1 MPPLSK
7 SALAKIQRSQDKRL
21 AKIRKR
27 ASEDLRKNARTEER
41 LAQLD
46 NITDEDWE
54 EALLQAAT
62 AEPPEPPERGADW
75 RVIVAAMLLL
85 YRLVHQAARQ
95 EEEYTKS
102 LQAELLRERIRF
114 YEDELTVQAAR
125 VGCPGRKGHL
135 TNEAIRGELNE
146 LCRRDAESI
155 ANTYNRDLAAAIAR
169 IGKDAPGASRA
180 EFRQRLEAWESKRAS
195 WKNPQIALY
204 TEMSAR
210 SLAQQHFYERNHI
223 TGTAVLRP
231 ERAVCPVCIGWV
243 QRGPVPLDEAERHPA
258 PYHVNCPHY
267 WLTMPNKVA
276 PERCSELWMGE

>member
-1 MPPLSK
+1 MPPLSE
-7 SALAKIQRSQDKRL
+7 SVLAKIARSQDKRL

-27 ASEDLRKNARTEER
+27 ASDQMQETARTDER
-41 LAQLD
+41 LTQIGD
-46 NITDEDWE
+46 ITDEDWE
-54 EALLQAAT
+54 EALYQAAL

-85 YRLVHQAARQ
+85 YRLLHQATRQ

-102 LQAELLRERIRF
+102 LQAELLSERIRF
-114 YEDELTVQAAR
+114 YEDELTSQAAR
-125 VGCPGRKGHL
+125 VGCPNRRGHL
-135 TNEAIRGELNE
+135 TNQAIIDQLNE
-146 LCRRDAESI
+146 LSRRDAESI
-155 ANTYNRDLAAAIAR
+155 ANTYNRDLAATIAR
-169 IGKDAPGASRA
+169 IGKDAPGAGRA
-180 EFRQRLEAWESKRAS
+180 EFRKRLAAWEEKRAS

-243 QRGPVPLDEAERHPA
+243 LRGKVPLEEAEKHPA

-267 WLTMPNKVA
+267 WLTMPDKIT
-276 PERCSELWMGE
+276 PEECAGLWMGE

>member
-1 MPPLSK
+1 MPPLS
-7 SALAKIQRSQDKRL
+7 SRALAKIARSQNKRL

-27 ASEDLRKNARTEER
+27 ADRDLQVTARTDER
-41 LAQLD
+41 LAQLND
-46 NITDEDWE
+46 IPDEEWE
-54 EALLQAAT
+54 EALYQAAA
-62 AEPPEPPERGADW
+62 AEPPESPERGADW

-85 YRLVHQAARQ
+85 YRLLHQATRQ

-102 LQAELLRERIRF
+102 LQAELQRERIRF
-114 YEDELTVQAAR
+114 YEDELTTQAAR
-125 VGCPGRKGHL
+125 CGCPNRRGHL
-135 TNEAIRGELNE
+135 TNQAIIDQLSELS
-146 LCRRDAESI
+146 RHDAESI
-155 ANTYNRDLAAAIAR
+155 TSTYNRDLAAAIAR

-180 EFRQRLEAWESKRAS
+180 EFRKRLAAWESKRAS

-223 TGTAVLRP
+223 GGFAVLRP

-243 QRGPVPLDEAERHPA
+243 QRGLVPLEEAEKHPA

-267 WLTMPNKVA
+267 WLTTPNKIA
-276 PERCSELWMGE
+276 PEECAGLWMGE